1 MNEIKLLNI
10 EIDEN
15 SHSLHYFKSKDG
27 KLWFSL
33 SNIDSIIN
41 KYYNL
46 SYSDVFDFCKKFGKL
61 NVCRG
66 VSVFKTSKNE
76 FLYVKELETYET
88 FIDFS
93 TIVKLANEYSD
104 MISYGKF
111 DKLRDAIRDSF
122 DELRAEVTEEEIE
135 RRIEAVK
142 KEIDSICKLQKA
154 NKNKKK

>member
-1 MNEIKLLNI
+1 MNEIKLLHI

-33 SNIDSIIN
+33 SNINSIIN
-41 KYYNL
+41 MYYKL

-66 VSVFKTSKNE
+66 VSVFKTSNNE
-76 FLYVKELETYET
+76 FLYVKDLESYET
-88 FIDFS
+88 FVDFS
-93 TIVKLANEYSD
+93 TIVKLANEYSNV
-104 MISYGKF
+104 IAYGKL
-111 DKLRDAIRDSF
+111 DKVKDAIRDNF
-122 DELRAEVTEEEIE
+122 DELRIEITEKEIE

-142 KEIDSICKLQKA
+142 KEIDNIWKA
-154 NKNKKK
+154 QQAIKNKKK